1 MSIMNILK
9 VDCDPKKIG
18 LNRFSVTDNFLR
30 ILALQEITNFIFYSF
45 YSTLLKKI
53 DLLKF
58 CLSSFFMK
66 KGKNLNVYE
75 KPV

>member
-45 YSTLLKKI
+45 YSTLLKFRYFEI
-53 DLLKF
+53 LFIFLLHE
-58 CLSSFFMK
+58 
-66 KGKNLNVYE
+66 KGKE
-75 KPV
+75 SQCI